1 MEKKS
6 ELENT
11 IVKKMKM
18 GSAKPYVRS
27 SGEELREAI
36 GSIFIDFIIKK
47 KEKKMSSAYK
57 RKGK

>member
-18 GSAKPYVRS
+18 SSAKPYVRS

-47 KEKKMSSAYK
+47 EK
-57 RKGK
+57 RK